1 MKLFLD
7 FDWTLICENSSRKL
21 EEIIY
26 KNLENN
32 FWKKMIYFI
41 FFSGFSKIFSIMFAG
56 ISRFF
61 YEKKDLRLYI
71 FLKITQKELIKNQE
85 KIFQELSQKLIYN
98 KEIYNYIIGKNFS
111 LISNGIDIVIEKF
124 IILDSLKVEKIFA
137 STLKMYDWKISLDL
151 KNFANKLWILQ
162 KIDEFEYLTDDY
174 DEVLFLQSGIKGME
188 LSKLWEIYILKKFK
202 NV

>member
-1 MKLFLD
+1 
-7 FDWTLICENSSRKL
+7 
-21 EEIIY
+21 
-26 KNLENN
+26 
-32 FWKKMIYFI
+32 
-41 FFSGFSKIFSIMFAG
+41 MFAG